1 MTSPGRVLLAGAV
14 ACGLVAATLAR
25 PLDQAVPATDRVAAL
40 NQSLA
45 LGYVPG
51 AIARSHLVDRGGNVV
66 PGEAVTTVD
75 QSTIHTARWGG
86 WYVTGKIFGPPY
98 QPLGHRGNL
107 TAMPHPTRGPAIVSD
122 HVSIEWR
129 NSEPETRGYLSGES
143 DLAALL
149 VFDHQV
155 RAMTLLTR
163 LNREARVPGADV
175 SQGLL
180 RDRVRELAD

>member
-1 MTSPGRVLLAGAV
+1 M
-14 ACGLVAATLAR
+14 
-25 PLDQAVPATDRVAAL
+25 DQAVPATDRVAAL